1 MIASLLDRLRS
12 LAPNALRSPI
22 ARQLGPRARSSR
34 MAWDRVTIICVALL
48 LLIGLVMVTSASI
61 YLVGQKGDP
70 LSFMKGQLI
79 SAFMGLALGSVA
91 LFVSIEKWER
101 FSFWLLAV
109 ALLGLAVVLLPGVG
123 HVVNGS
129 RRWIHLGGLSFQW
142 SEAARVLILLWLSSY
157 LVRHEESFRN
167 TALGFLTPVG
177 LVGLAA
183 GLLLL
188 EPDMGAAVVLIAVC
202 LGLMFVAGARL
213 SHCAVVVAI
222 VSAAFTLLVW
232 FAPYRMKR
240 VIGFTDPFLHAQ
252 DIGYQLAQ
260 SLIGIG
266 RGEWFGIGLGESLQA
281 KRYLP
286 EAHTDFVFSILA
298 EEFGFVGILVVVTL
312 FMVLSIR
319 ALLLSRRAM
328 VQGKKFHAYVA
339 CAFGLWVGV
348 QSLVNM
354 GVAMGVLPTKGLTLP
369 LLSYGRSSLLM
380 TLIWVCIVLRIYHEV
395 VGLQRT
401 VTRGPLA
408 MSSAPGAPPAE
419 VAA

>member
-1 MIASLLDRLRS
+1 MIASLLDRFRS
-12 LAPNALRSPI
+12 LAPDALRSPI

-48 LLIGLVMVTSASI
+48 LLIGLVMVASASI

-79 SAFMGLALGSVA
+79 SAFLGMLVA
-91 LFVSIEKWER
+91 SGTLFVPIEKWER

-109 ALLGLAVVLLPGVG
+109 ALLGLIAVLLPGVG

-129 RRWIHLGGLSFQW
+129 RRWIHFGILNFQW
-142 SEAARVLILLWLSSY
+142 SEAARVLLLLWLSGY
-157 LVRHEESFRN
+157 LVRHEESFRS
-167 TALGFLTPVG
+167 TTLGFLTPVG
-177 LVGLAA
+177 LVGFAA
-183 GLLLL
+183 GLMLL
-188 EPDMGAAVVLIAVC
+188 EPDMGAAVVLMAVC
-202 LGLMFVAGARL
+202 VGLMFVAGARL
-213 SHCAVVVAI
+213 THCAVVVSI
-222 VSAAFTLLVW
+222 VGVAFTLLVW

-240 VIGFTDPFLHAQ
+240 VIGFTDPFQHAQ

-298 EEFGFVGILVVVTL
+298 EEFGFVGIFVVLTL
-312 FMVLSIR
+312 FMVLSLR
-319 ALLLSRRAM
+319 ALLLARRAM
-328 VQGKKFHAYVA
+328 AQGKKFHAYVA
-339 CAFGLWVGV
+339 GAFGLWIGI

-354 GVAMGVLPTKGLTLP
+354 GVTMGVLPTKGLTLP
-369 LLSYGRSSLLM
+369 LLSYGRSSLLV
-380 TLIWVCIVLRIYHEV
+380 TLVWVGIMLRIYHEV
-395 VGLQRT
+395 VGVQRT

-408 MSSAPGAPPAE
+408 MSSAPSAPPAE

>member
-1 MIASLLDRLRS
+1 
-12 LAPNALRSPI
+12 
-22 ARQLGPRARSSR
+22 
-34 MAWDRVTIICVALL
+34 
-48 LLIGLVMVTSASI
+48 
-61 YLVGQKGDP
+61 
-70 LSFMKGQLI
+70 
-79 SAFMGLALGSVA
+79 
-91 LFVSIEKWER
+91 
-101 FSFWLLAV
+101 
-109 ALLGLAVVLLPGVG
+109 
-123 HVVNGS
+123 
-129 RRWIHLGGLSFQW
+129 
-142 SEAARVLILLWLSSY
+142 LILLWLSSY

-213 SHCAVVVAI
+213 SHCAVVVAV

-240 VIGFTDPFLHAQ
+240 IIGFTDPFLHAQ

-339 CAFGLWVGV
+339 CAFGLWIGV

-408 MSSAPGAPPAE
+408 MSSAPGTPPAE

>member
-1 MIASLLDRLRS
+1 MIANLLDRFRS
-12 LAPNALRSPI
+12 LAPDALRSPI

-48 LLIGLVMVTSASI
+48 LLIGLVMVASASI

-70 LSFMKGQLI
+70 LSFMKGQLF
-79 SAFMGLALGSVA
+79 SAFFGMLIASGT
-91 LFVSIEKWER
+91 LFVPIEKWER
-101 FSFWLLAV
+101 FSFWLLAA
-109 ALLGLAVVLLPGVG
+109 ALLGLAAVLLPGVG

-129 RRWIHLGGLSFQW
+129 RRWIHFGIFNFQW
-142 SEAARVLILLWLSSY
+142 SEAARVLMLLWLSSY
-157 LVRHEESFRN
+157 LVRHEAAFRS
-167 TALGFLTPVG
+167 TTLGFLTPVG

-183 GLLLL
+183 GLMLL
-188 EPDMGAAVVLIAVC
+188 EPDMGAAVVLMAVC

-213 SHCAVVVAI
+213 THCAVVVAI
-222 VSAAFTLLVW
+222 VSVAFALLVW

-240 VIGFTDPFLHAQ
+240 VIGFTDPFQHAR

-266 RGEWFGIGLGESLQA
+266 RGEWFGIGLGESVQA

-298 EEFGFVGILVVVTL
+298 EEFGFVGIFVVLTL
-312 FMVLSIR
+312 FMVLSLR
-319 ALLLSRRAM
+319 ALLLARRAM
-328 VQGKKFHAYVA
+328 AQGKKFHAYVA
-339 CAFGLWVGV
+339 GAFGLWIGI

-354 GVAMGVLPTKGLTLP
+354 GVTMGVLPTKGLTLP
-369 LLSYGRSSLLM
+369 LLSYGRSSLLV
-380 TLIWVCIVLRIYHEV
+380 TLVWVGIMLRVYHEV
-395 VGLQRT
+395 VGVQRT

-408 MSSAPGAPPAE
+408 MSSAPSAPPAE